1 MSLSGV
7 DTSQMM
13 ARFTTE
19 ESQQEWADVKEALL
33 KAFPGQSMEEL
44 QAAATAVLAGN
55 PNLGVDDLVVILAD
69 KFDVSVSSE
78 KAAAIRTEWEEFNQV
93 SELSPSELMEVLD
106 DYSGDSVNTKGQ
118 KYLLLLVNL
127 LRQEL
132 SELTS
137 KTDEADLEAEKSKFE
152 ADLEALADNLDG
164 VDDRTTKEKVLQWL
178 GAAYAV
184 AAAAASVAL
193 AVTVTAMTGGIALGI
208 AGPAAIS
215 MCLFAASSVASAATG
230 EDYSLANVASE
241 VMQWIGIPED
251 VADALGV
258 AFEVLHVLQGSL
270 IAGPMVLMAEAPRI
284 LMAADGVINGL
295 FDAIE
300 GAGAEENVDGSEF
313 SQDELEAYE
322 MTESEIESLKE
333 TIKKLLEMLKGKQ
346 ARDAAMLDA
355 IFNAL
360 KEQMSVKGS
369 AMMSMIMKS
378 NEVSMA

>member
-13 ARFTTE
+13 ARFTTT

-44 QAAATAVLAGN
+44 QAAATAVLASN
-55 PNLGVDDLVVILAD
+55 PNLGVDDLVMILAD

-106 DYSGDSVNTKGQ
+106 DYADSKVNTKGQ

-152 ADLEALADNLDG
+152 ADLEALANDLDG
-164 VDDRTTKEKVLQWL
+164 VDDRTTKEKVMQWI

-184 AAAAASVAL
+184 AAAAATVAL
-193 AVTVTAMTGGIALGI
+193 AVTLTCMSGGIALGI
-208 AGPAAIS
+208 AGPAALS
-215 MCLFAASSVASAATG
+215 MCLFAASSVATAATG
-230 EDYSLANVASE
+230 EDYSLASVASE
-241 VMQWIGIPED
+241 VLQWIGIPED
-251 VADALGV
+251 VADVLGV
-258 AFEVLHVLQGSL
+258 VFEVLHVVQASL
-270 IAGPMVLMAEAPRI
+270 IAGPTVLMAEAQRI
-284 LMAADGVINGL
+284 LAAGDGIIGSL
-295 FDAIE
+295 FEQAVGSGD
-300 GAGAEENVDGSEF
+300 ENNVENTEF
-313 SQDELEAYE
+313 SEAELEAYD
-322 MTESEIESLKE
+322 MTESEIDSLKE
-333 TIKKLLEMLKGKQ
+333 TIKKLLELLKGKQ
-346 ARDAAMLDA
+346 ARDAAMLEA

-360 KEQMSVKGS
+360 KQEMSAKGS
-369 AMMSMIMKS
+369 ALISMVMQ
-378 NEVSMA
+378 NNATNMA

>member
-1 MSLSGV
+1 M
-7 DTSQMM
+7 
-13 ARFTTE
+13 
-19 ESQQEWADVKEALL
+19 L

-152 ADLEALADNLDG
+152 S
-164 VDDRTTKEKVLQWL
+164 RL
-178 GAAYAV
+178 GGF
-184 AAAAASVAL
+184 
-193 AVTVTAMTGGIALGI
+193 GGQSRWCRRPHHQGK
-208 AGPAAIS
+208 GPAMAWG
-215 MCLFAASSVASAATG
+215 CLRSRGGRRVRGPRGYGDSHDGRDCFGHRRSRCHKHVPVRRFISVASAATG

-241 VMQWIGIPED
+241 VMQWIWNT
-251 VADALGV
+251 
-258 AFEVLHVLQGSL
+258 
-270 IAGPMVLMAEAPRI
+270 R
-284 LMAADGVINGL
+284 
-295 FDAIE
+295 
-300 GAGAEENVDGSEF
+300 
-313 SQDELEAYE
+313 
-322 MTESEIESLKE
+322 
-333 TIKKLLEMLKGKQ
+333 
-346 ARDAAMLDA
+346 RCR
-355 IFNAL
+355 
-360 KEQMSVKGS
+360 
-369 AMMSMIMKS
+369 
-378 NEVSMA
+378 